1 MFPTVAQQ
9 IAVPVQWSPTPTP
22 MGSSQRPADF
32 TTTIFATTTQQPIV
46 PWTPQRQ
53 QQWLRPRELTVTET
67 LDTSSNPALLA
78 PLDEF
83 VLEQPANRSEADPE
97 ISDRSEAD
105 PETGVTI
112 NLDGGDTEADS
123 EHEDSASNNRDE
135 ENSERRSD
143 QQNHSDTDNDS
154 NDDQTIIN
162 NHAGSVSDTNVDE
175 EDDLDDLLHRVGADD
190 VTRHSAEGAALM
202 RELRSTTSGRT
213 SFRDTVLRARRHLR
227 RARDA
232 VNRALDA
239 TDRYVTPE
247 EEMELHDTR
256 RGRHDHRDARD
267 RRRPRHS
274 SY

>member
-1 MFPTVAQQ
+1 M
-9 IAVPVQWSPTPTP
+9 
-22 MGSSQRPADF
+22 
-32 TTTIFATTTQQPIV
+32 
-46 PWTPQRQ
+46 
-53 QQWLRPRELTVTET
+53 
-67 LDTSSNPALLA
+67 
-78 PLDEF
+78 
-83 VLEQPANRSEADPE
+83 LEQPANRSEADPE

-162 NHAGSVSDTNVDE
+162 DHAGSVSDTNVDE
-175 EDDLDDLLHRVGADD
+175 EGDLDDLLHRVGADD